1 KHQPVVVDLLHEKRE
16 RDGDPHP
23 HRRDPVAGARGARMR
38 QPLDADDEEDR
49 RDEVRDV
56 DPGLA
61 QRPSSSRSG
70 RRCFKISGMRSVTRK
85 PPTMLIVPNTTAT
98 NPSTCSSVESAVPT
112 ISIAPTSTMPWIAF
126 VPDINGVC
134 SIVGTFEITSKPTKI
149 ASAKMV
155 SSATSCALT
164 PAPPRAA

>member
-38 QPLDADDEEDR
+38 QPLDADNEEDR

-70 RRCFKISGMRSVTRK
+70 RRCLNISSMRSVTRK
-85 PPTMLIVPNTTAT
+85 PPTMLIVPNTTGT
-98 NPSTCSSVESAVPT
+98 NPSTCSRVESAVPT
-112 ISIAPTSTMPWIAF
+112 ISIAPTSTIPWIAF

-134 SIVGTFEITSKPTKI
+134 SIVGTFEITSMPRKI
-149 ASAKMV
+149 ARTRIV
-155 SSATSCALT
+155 S
-164 PAPPRAA
+164 PRTNDASIP